1 MIDTSII
8 ESPCR
13 DTSPQVY
20 AGLPAQAYVPNPY
33 DFGRPAIV
41 YPGDSVYYSAPEPH
55 DKARAADTVLDAVR
69 RTACAYMNQ
78 ALRVSPA
85 QAYVPNPYDFGRP
98 AIVYPG
104 DSVYYSAPEPHDKAR
119 AADTVLDAVRRT
131 ACAYM
136 NQALRVSPAQAAAME
151 AGIQYGWS
159 DPRANPANYTAAG
172 DYCGQ

>member
-8 ESPCR
+8 ESPRR

-20 AGLPAQAYVPNPY
+20 AGLPARAYV
-33 DFGRPAIV
+33 
-41 YPGDSVYYSAPEPH
+41 H
-55 DKARAADTVLDAVR
+55 
-69 RTACAYMNQ
+69 
-78 ALRVSPA
+78 
-85 QAYVPNPYDFGRP
+85 NPYDFGRP

-159 DPRANPANYTAAG
+159 DPRANPANYTATG

>member
-8 ESPCR
+8 ESPRR

-20 AGLPAQAYVPNPY
+20 AGL
-33 DFGRPAIV
+33 
-41 YPGDSVYYSAPEPH
+41 
-55 DKARAADTVLDAVR
+55 
-69 RTACAYMNQ
+69 
-78 ALRVSPA
+78 PA

-159 DPRANPANYTAAG
+159 DPAQIRRTIPLPVIIAGSNAAHGGIAYGETAEAEPELFDVG
-172 DYCGQ
+172 C